1 MVPADAQQRPD
12 SLDLARMSE
21 GEIAAEIAQR
31 MQAFRR
37 THNLPPDRPI
47 YERPIYE
54 RPIYEQSAAKAPSRA
69 APPPA
74 PSAAEMPDPDAEG
87 ADAHAA
93 PSAASPAESSPP
105 EHRAPEQR
113 PKEPW
118 LRSDFS
124 TDFSRIIAERGA
136 APAATTTATAPKL
149 EIPPDLRR
157 IPAAAAKRQGA
168 ESSRAKG
175 SNAKGRAEPQET
187 ARRARVAGPS
197 TTGKVLKRAAILAV
211 LGAVLW
217 VAWPKPGGDAPMRP
231 AALTPN
237 LQALE
242 DAADALAGA
251 PAAAPETPAVAE
263 PLPPEPTAPASTVP
277 ELTTAAPTATDVP
290 TAGAPE
296 QTARRIAP
304 DVAPAADAIAAPAAD
319 AAPQPAPPSLAPI
332 AAQSEAVA
340 PAPIRKPESEPYA
353 PEPYTPE
360 PFTPVARPFVP
371 ADSDA
376 ARAAKPLTLKPGP
389 YTPTAKPFAPADPLF
404 QPKPKPFVPT
414 GSAAN

>member
-1 MVPADAQQRPD
+1 MAPADAQQRPD

-37 THNLPPDRPI
+37 THNLPEDRPI

-54 RPIYEQSAAKAPSRA
+54 QPAAKAPPRT
-69 APPPA
+69 APPLA
-74 PSAAEMPDPDAEG
+74 PSAAELPDPDVEG
-87 ADAHAA
+87 PGAPAA
-93 PSAASPAESSPP
+93 RPAASPAESSLP
-105 EHRAPEQR
+105 EPRAPGQR
-113 PKEPW
+113 PKDNW

-136 APAATTTATAPKL
+136 APAATATAAPPKL

-157 IPAAAAKRQGA
+157 IPAAAAKRRG
-168 ESSRAKG
+168 AKG
-175 SNAKGRAEPQET
+175 SGAEPHET
-187 ARRARVAGPS
+187 ARRGPDGKS
-197 TTGKVLKRAAILAV
+197 TGGKSTGGTLLKRAAILAV

-217 VAWPKPGGDAPMRP
+217 VAWPKPGGDVPVRP

-242 DAADALAGA
+242 DAAGALAGA
-251 PAAAPETPAVAE
+251 PAVAPEAPATTETPAPELTAPE
-263 PLPPEPTAPASTVP
+263 LTAPEPTTPGPTTP
-277 ELTTAAPTATDVP
+277 EPTTPEPTTADIPTA
-290 TAGAPE
+290 AAPE

-304 DVAPAADAIAAPAAD
+304 DVAPAADAIAARAAD
-319 AAPQPAPPSLAPI
+319 APPQPAPTSLTPI
-332 AAQSEAVA
+332 TDQSEAVA
-340 PAPIRKPESEPYA
+340 AAPIRKPESEPF
-353 PEPYTPE
+353 TPE

-371 ADSDA
+371 AGGDA
-376 ARAAKPLTLKPGP
+376 SPAAKPLTLKPGP
-389 YTPTAKPFAPADPLF
+389 YTPTAKPFAPDPLF

-414 GSAAN
+414 PNP

>member
-1 MVPADAQQRPD
+1 MAPADAQQRPD

-37 THNLPPDRPI
+37 THNLPEDRPI

-54 RPIYEQSAAKAPSRA
+54 QPAAKAPPRT
-69 APPPA
+69 APPLA
-74 PSAAEMPDPDAEG
+74 PSAAELPDPDVEGPGAPAARPAE
-87 ADAHAA
+87 
-93 PSAASPAESSPP
+93 SPAESSPP
-105 EHRAPEQR
+105 EPHAPGQR
-113 PKEPW
+113 PKDNW

-136 APAATTTATAPKL
+136 APAATATAAPPKL

-157 IPAAAAKRQGA
+157 IPAAAAKRRGA
-168 ESSRAKG
+168 EGSRAK
-175 SNAKGRAEPQET
+175 SRAAPHET
-187 ARRARVAGPS
+187 VPRARAAGAS
-197 TTGKVLKRAAILAV
+197 TAGTLLKRAAILMV

-217 VAWPKPGGDAPMRP
+217 VAWPKPGGDVPVRP

-251 PAAAPETPAVAE
+251 PALAPE
-263 PLPPEPTAPASTVP
+263 APAATETLAP
-277 ELTTAAPTATDVP
+277 ELTAPELTAPVPP
-290 TAGAPE
+290 TAGPATADIPTAAAPE

-304 DVAPAADAIAAPAAD
+304 DVAPAADTVAARAAD
-319 AAPQPAPPSLAPI
+319 APPQPAPTSLTPI
-332 AAQSEAVA
+332 TDQSEAVA
-340 PAPIRKPESEPYA
+340 AAPIRKPESEPF
-353 PEPYTPE
+353 TPE

-371 ADSDA
+371 ASGGA
-376 ARAAKPLTLKPGP
+376 SPAAKPLTLNPGP
-389 YTPTAKPFAPADPLF
+389 YTPTAKPFAPSDPLF

-414 GSAAN
+414 PNP